1 MSAGLAFK
9 AIINMKKQVSN
20 NVRFWTGARVA
31 LACAAFAATAL
42 VASNCKSNDT
52 ANLTSNKGAQSN
64 AGAPKVSI
72 TSKQGGPQQQSKPQQ
87 LEEVPALVWN
97 TEIQAVDGS
106 PFRLSDFK
114 DKVVVLDLWAT
125 WCGPCRQEIPHLV
138 ELQNEYGAKN
148 VEVIGLTTES
158 PQTDAQKVRDF
169 AKEFNINYKLGWAR
183 GDVALA
189 LMNGNTSIPQTFVI
203 APGGRIVTKFRG
215 FSTQIPAMIRTAIDK
230 ANEKTGD

>member
-1 MSAGLAFK
+1 
-9 AIINMKKQVSN
+9 MKKQAVHQG
-20 NVRFWTGARVA
+20 RFWTGARVA
-31 LACAAFAATAL
+31 LACAAFTATAL

-52 ANLTSNKGAQSN
+52 ANLSANTGTQSK
-64 AGAPKVSI
+64 AGAPKVTI
-72 TSKQGGPQQQSKPQQ
+72 TSKPGAQQPQQQSKMPQQ
-87 LEEVPALVWN
+87 LETVPPLAWD
-97 TEIQAVDGS
+97 TEIQAVDGAA
-106 PFRLSDFK
+106 FRLSDYK

-125 WCGPCRQEIPHLV
+125 WCGPCRLEIPHLV
-138 ELQNEYGAKN
+138 ELQNEYGARN

-158 PQTDAQKVRDF
+158 PQTDGQKVRDF

-183 GDVALA
+183 ADVALA

>member
-1 MSAGLAFK
+1 
-9 AIINMKKQVSN
+9 MKKQSVN
-20 NVRFWTGARVA
+20 NVRFWTGARLA

-52 ANLTSNKGAQSN
+52 ANLSANTGAQPK

-72 TSKQGGPQQQSKPQQ
+72 TSSQGGRPQQQSKPQQ
-87 LEEVPALVWN
+87 LEEVPPLAWN

-138 ELQNEYGAKN
+138 ELQNEYGARN

-183 GDVALA
+183 ADVALA